1 MLASMSDTLEVLLKE
16 SDPDRVRRA
25 LVVFAPELID
35 ELDLELASALAGSWD
50 ATREYVVL
58 WRRLAQRLLDGAQ
71 TVCPN
76 GRVELMLVE
85 DASTQAPFGGFTSEY
100 GLGQGAA
107 LELTSHIRETLGL
120 RGLPAHPP
128 AEHGSF
134 DELAIRR
141 FLTRA
146 RMALNQLGGD
156 ELSRLMNSFQL
167 SKTDLAEL
175 FGVRRQAIDGWL
187 RKGVPAD
194 RQEKLHA
201 LAALADLLERK
212 LKPGRLPGVART
224 PADAYGGLTMLEMIE
239 QDRPPELL
247 GVVGASVDSSAAAG
261 GP

>member
-1 MLASMSDTLEVLLKE
+1 MADTLEVLLRDQ
-16 SDPDRVRRA
+16 DPERVRRA
-25 LVVFAPELID
+25 LMGFAPELIE
-35 ELDLELASALAGSWD
+35 ELDVELAAALAGSLD
-50 ATREYVVL
+50 STREYVLL
-58 WRRLAQRLLDGAQ
+58 WRRLAARLLAGAQ
-71 TVCPN
+71 TVSPN
-76 GRVELMLVE
+76 GPVELILVE
-85 DASTQAPFGGFTSEY
+85 DASTQAPFGAFTSEY

-107 LELTSHIRETLGL
+107 LELTSHIREKLGL
-120 RGLPAHPP
+120 RGLPAHPA
-128 AEHGSF
+128 AEPGTF

-187 RKGVPAD
+187 RKGVPAE

-201 LAALADLLERK
+201 LVAIADLLERK

-224 PADAYGGLTMLEMIE
+224 PADAYGGLTMLEMIA
-239 QDRPPELL
+239 QDRHRELL
-247 GVVGASVDSSAAAG
+247 ALVRQSFDWSTAA
-261 GP
+261 

>member
-1 MLASMSDTLEVLLKE
+1 MLAPMVDTLEVLLKD

-25 LVVFAPELID
+25 LVGFAPELIE
-35 ELDLELASALAGSWD
+35 ELDLELAAALAGSWES
-50 ATREYVVL
+50 TREYVLL
-58 WRRLAQRLLDGAQ
+58 WRRLAERLLDGAQ

-100 GLGQGAA
+100 GLGEGAA
-107 LELTSHIRETLGL
+107 LELTSHIRELLGL
-120 RGLPAHPP
+120 SGLTGHTP
-128 AEHGSF
+128 AEPETF
-134 DELAIRR
+134 DDLAVRR

-146 RMALNQLGGD
+146 RVTLNQLDGH
-156 ELSRLMNSFQL
+156 ELSRLMSSFQL

-187 RKGVPAD
+187 KKGVPAE
-194 RQEKLHA
+194 RQEKLQA

-212 LKPGRLPGVART
+212 LKPGRVPGVART

-239 QDRPPELL
+239 RDRHRELL
-247 GVVGASVDSSAAAG
+247 ALVRRSFDWSTAA
-261 GP
+261 

>member
-85 DASTQAPFGGFTSEY
+85 DASTQAPFGGFASEY

-107 LELTSHIRETLGL
+107 LELTSHIRELLGL
-120 RGLPAHPP
+120 SGLTADSP
-128 AEHGSF
+128 AEPEAF
-134 DELAIRR
+134 DDLTVRR

-146 RMALNQLGGD
+146 RLTLNQLGDDG
-156 ELSRLMNSFQL
+156 LSRLMSSFQL

-187 RKGVPAD
+187 KKGVPAD

-239 QDRPPELL
+239 QDRHRELL
-247 GVVGASVDSSAAAG
+247 ALVRQSFDWSTAA
-261 GP
+261 

>member
-1 MLASMSDTLEVLLKE
+1 MLAAMTDTLDVLLKE

-25 LVVFAPELID
+25 LVVFAPELIE
-35 ELDLELASALAGSWD
+35 ELDLQLAAALAGSWD
-50 ATREYVVL
+50 STREYVLL
-58 WRRLAQRLLDGAQ
+58 WRQLAERLLDGAQ
-71 TVCPN
+71 AVCPN

-107 LELTSHIRETLGL
+107 LDLTSHIRELLGL
-120 RGLPAHPP
+120 SGLKTDTP
-128 AEHGSF
+128 AEPAAF
-134 DELAIRR
+134 DDLAVRR

-146 RMALNQLGGD
+146 RVTLNQLGGD
-156 ELSRLMNSFQL
+156 ELSRLMSAFQL

-187 RKGVPAD
+187 KKGVPAD

-201 LAALADLLERK
+201 LVALADLLERK

-239 QDRPPELL
+239 QDRHRELL
-247 GVVGASVDSSAAAG
+247 ALVRQSFDWSTAA
-261 GP
+261 

>member
-1 MLASMSDTLEVLLKE
+1 MANTLEVLLKDQ
-16 SDPDRVRRA
+16 DPERVRRA
-25 LVVFAPELID
+25 LVAFAPDLIE
-35 ELDLELASALAGSWD
+35 ELDVELAAALAGSPD
-50 ATREYVVL
+50 STREYVVL
-58 WRRLAQRLLDGAQ
+58 WRRLAARLLAGAQ
-71 TVCPN
+71 TVSPN
-76 GRVELMLVE
+76 GPVELILVE
-85 DASTQAPFGGFTSEY
+85 DASTQAPFGGYTSEY

-120 RGLPAHPP
+120 RGLPAHAP
-128 AEHGSF
+128 AEPGTY

-146 RMALNQLGGD
+146 RMALNQPGGD
-156 ELSRLMNSFQL
+156 ELSRLMTSFKL

-187 RKGVPAD
+187 RKGVPAE

-201 LAALADLLERK
+201 LVALADLLERK

-239 QDRPPELL
+239 QDRHRELL
-247 GVVGASVDSSAAAG
+247 ALVRQSFDWSTAA
-261 GP
+261 

>member
-1 MLASMSDTLEVLLKE
+1 MLAPMTATLEALLTN
-16 SDPDRVRRA
+16 SDPERVRRA
-25 LVVFAPELID
+25 LVGFAPALIE
-35 ELDLELASALAGSWD
+35 ELDLELAAALEGSLD
-50 ATREYVVL
+50 STRQYVLL
-58 WRRLAQRLLDGAQ
+58 WRRLAERLLDGAQ

-76 GRVELMLVE
+76 GRVELILVE

-107 LELTSHIRETLGL
+107 LELTSHIREKLGL
-120 RGLPAHPP
+120 RGLTARAPDEPGA
-128 AEHGSF
+128 F

-146 RMALNQLGGD
+146 RMVLNQLSGD

-167 SKTDLAEL
+167 SKTDLAKL

-187 RKGVPAD
+187 NKGVPAE

-201 LAALADLLERK
+201 LVVLADLLERA

-224 PADAYGGLTMLEMIE
+224 PADAYGGLTMLEMIR
-239 QDRPPELL
+239 QDRHRELL
-247 GVVGASVDSSAAAG
+247 ELVRQSFAWSTAA
-261 GP
+261 

>member
-1 MLASMSDTLEVLLKE
+1 MADTLEVLLTDQ
-16 SDPDRVRRA
+16 DPERVRRA
-25 LVVFAPELID
+25 LVGFAPELIE
-35 ELDLELASALAGSWD
+35 ELGVELAAALAGSSD
-50 ATREYVVL
+50 STREYVVL
-58 WRRLAQRLLDGAQ
+58 WRRLAARLLAGAH
-71 TVCPN
+71 TVSPN
-76 GRVELMLVE
+76 GQVELILVE
-85 DASTQAPFGGFTSEY
+85 DASTQAPFSGFTSEY

-120 RGLPAHPP
+120 RGLPARPP
-128 AEHGSF
+128 AEPGSY

-167 SKTDLAEL
+167 SKTDLADL

-187 RKGVPAD
+187 GKGVPAE

-201 LAALADLLERK
+201 LVALADLLERK

-239 QDRPPELL
+239 QDRHRELVEL
-247 GVVGASVDSSAAAG
+247 VRQSFDWSTAA
-261 GP
+261 

>member
-1 MLASMSDTLEVLLKE
+1 MADTLEVLLKDQ
-16 SDPDRVRRA
+16 DPERVRRA
-25 LVVFAPELID
+25 LVGFAPELIE
-35 ELDLELASALAGSWD
+35 ELDTELAAALAGSLD
-50 ATREYVVL
+50 STREYVLL
-58 WRRLAQRLLDGAQ
+58 WRRLAARVLAGAQ
-71 TVCPN
+71 TVSPN
-76 GRVELMLVE
+76 GSVELILVE

-107 LELTSHIRETLGL
+107 LELTSHIREKLGL
-120 RGLPAHPP
+120 RGLPAHPS
-128 AEHGSF
+128 AEPGTF

-175 FGVRRQAIDGWL
+175 FGVSRQAINGWL
-187 RKGVPAD
+187 RKGVPAE

-201 LAALADLLERK
+201 LVAIADLLERK

-239 QDRPPELL
+239 QDRHRELL
-247 GVVGASVDSSAAAG
+247 GRVRQSFDWSTAA
-261 GP
+261 

>member
-1 MLASMSDTLEVLLKE
+1 MADTLEVLLKDQ
-16 SDPDRVRRA
+16 DPERVRRA
-25 LVVFAPELID
+25 LVGFAPELIE
-35 ELDLELASALAGSWD
+35 ELDTELAAALAGSLD
-50 ATREYVVL
+50 STREYVLL
-58 WRRLAQRLLDGAQ
+58 WRRLAARLLAGAQ
-71 TVCPN
+71 TVSPN
-76 GRVELMLVE
+76 GPVELILVE

-107 LELTSHIRETLGL
+107 LELTSHIREKLGL
-120 RGLPAHPP
+120 RGLPAHPS
-128 AEHGSF
+128 AEPGTF

-175 FGVRRQAIDGWL
+175 FGVSRQAIDGWL
-187 RKGVPAD
+187 RKGVPAE

-201 LAALADLLERK
+201 LAAIADLLERK

-239 QDRPPELL
+239 QDRHRELL
-247 GVVGASVDSSAAAG
+247 GRVRQSFDWSTAA
-261 GP
+261 

>member
-1 MLASMSDTLEVLLKE
+1 MADTLEVLLK
-16 SDPDRVRRA
+16 DPDPERVRRA
-25 LVVFAPELID
+25 LVGFAPELIE
-35 ELDLELASALAGSWD
+35 ELDVELAAALAGSPD
-50 ATREYVVL
+50 STREYVVL
-58 WRRLAQRLLDGAQ
+58 WRRLAARLLAGAQ
-71 TVCPN
+71 TVSPN
-76 GRVELMLVE
+76 GQVELILVE
-85 DASTQAPFGGFTSEY
+85 DASTQAPFGGFASEY

-107 LELTSHIRETLGL
+107 LELTSHIRELLGL
-120 RGLPAHPP
+120 RGLAAQPH
-128 AEHGSF
+128 AEPEAF

-187 RKGVPAD
+187 KKGVPAE

-201 LAALADLLERK
+201 LVALADLLERK

-239 QDRPPELL
+239 QDRHRELL
-247 GVVGASVDSSAAAG
+247 ELVRQSFDWSTAA
-261 GP
+261 